1 MLNFLMQNICPN
13 MTQITIDI
21 DVTNIISKIKKPI
34 FLLIFNQILSY
45 IFTRIYFLIIYD
57 LMLLSQI

>member
-21 DVTNIISKIKKPI
+21 DVTNTISKIKNPI

-45 IFTRIYFLIIYD
+45 IFTHIYFSIIYEFD
-57 LMLLSQI
+57 ALSQI